1 MIYSIPYFE
10 YAVGFSMTGF
20 IVKSGYSIQEDLEMF
35 QDFLHNLTTLN
46 IVFQQIF
53 HYRKL
58 FYFQNKFL
66 YI

>member
-10 YAVGFSMTGF
+10 YAVGFSITGF
-20 IVKSGYSIQEDLEMF
+20 IVKSGYSIQDDLQMF

-46 IVFQQIF
+46 IVFQPNF

>member
-20 IVKSGYSIQEDLEMF
+20 IVKSGYSIQDDLQMF

-46 IVFQQIF
+46 IVFQPNF

-58 FYFQNKFL
+58 FYIKNKFL